1 MKHGEQRDP
10 RPFGCFSAGSA
21 AFGLRLFALTLVFSL
36 AALSHAS
43 LQSLV
48 SRPADSR
55 VTPAEA
61 MPREATQ
68 AKSPS
73 PSRSVPVL
81 ASSARP
87 PVPNDLSVLW
97 LVPAPEEMERLPNA
111 LTRFAEGVRLY
122 LDGKI
127 DQALPLVSA
136 PALQATPL
144 ADYATYYR
152 GLVLV
157 GLGRVEE
164 ARQVFAS
171 VSERSPQGYLG
182 EAAPLREAET
192 ADAVGDVKSALRVY
206 EKLAGM
212 KTARPDDI
220 WMRMAKAA
228 EALEDRERAGRAW
241 MELLYGY
248 PLSELAK
255 EAAKQVPKYT
265 GLASVGS
272 LASRRDREL
281 ARAERLFQAGRYT
294 DARAIFASL
303 RPLAKGDDA
312 ALVGLRMAECDYHLR
327 RYRAARDQTNSYLNR
342 APYQAEALY
351 YNLSAIRRL
360 GATTTYV
367 KLARQLAQKYP
378 SSPWAER
385 ALDDLATY
393 YIVADED
400 AEAEKVFHQ
409 VLKLFPEGRHAERA
423 AWRAGWWA
431 FRRGSYKEAVRL
443 FEETAARFPTS
454 DYRPAYLYWSARAYE
469 KAGELEASAGRY
481 GLATTDYMNTYY
493 GRLSVNRLKTEAVAA
508 AAARLADADGGEG
521 GSRPPLETPEHP
533 PTAPLIRMLL
543 SLELY
548 GPALDELQHAER
560 NWGSTRATQATI
572 AYIYNRTGDLRR
584 AINLMKRAYPQYM
597 ADGGQDLPVEI
608 LKVIFPLAYWTEIRK
623 YAAAHSLDPYL
634 LAALICQE
642 STFQA
647 DIRSAANAYG
657 LMQIIPAT
665 GRRLARQLG
674 IRFTTSILTRPD
686 TNLRLGTFYLAS
698 LLEQFGNVHLAL
710 AGYNAGEHRVRAWL
724 AERPPLEQDEFIDDI
739 PFPETQ
745 NYIKRILGTTE
756 DYRRLYGGEA
766 RGTKS
771 QG

>member
-220 WMRMAKAA
+220 WMRMGGGRVETRNGGELDECSRLKLA
-228 EALEDRERAGRAW
+228 ELRWGPAGASTSLRRSLCLRESG
-241 MELLYGY
+241 
-248 PLSELAK
+248 
-255 EAAKQVPKYT
+255 
-265 GLASVGS
+265 
-272 LASRRDREL
+272 
-281 ARAERLFQAGRYT
+281 ARASGLGGLTAG
-294 DARAIFASL
+294 DFARSG
-303 RPLAKGDDA
+303 PQGDDRRP
-312 ALVGLRMAECDYHLR
+312 VGW
-327 RYRAARDQTNSYLNR
+327 
-342 APYQAEALY
+342 
-351 YNLSAIRRL
+351 
-360 GATTTYV
+360 G
-367 KLARQLAQKYP
+367 
-378 SSPWAER
+378 
-385 ALDDLATY
+385 LD
-393 YIVADED
+393 
-400 AEAEKVFHQ
+400 
-409 VLKLFPEGRHAERA
+409 
-423 AWRAGWWA
+423 
-431 FRRGSYKEAVRL
+431 
-443 FEETAARFPTS
+443 
-454 DYRPAYLYWSARAYE
+454 
-469 KAGELEASAGRY
+469 
-481 GLATTDYMNTYY
+481 
-493 GRLSVNRLKTEAVAA
+493 LKTGV
-508 AAARLADADGGEG
+508 
-521 GSRPPLETPEHP
+521 
-533 PTAPLIRMLL
+533 
-543 SLELY
+543 
-548 GPALDELQHAER
+548 
-560 NWGSTRATQATI
+560 
-572 AYIYNRTGDLRR
+572 
-584 AINLMKRAYPQYM
+584 
-597 ADGGQDLPVEI
+597 
-608 LKVIFPLAYWTEIRK
+608 
-623 YAAAHSLDPYL
+623 
-634 LAALICQE
+634 
-642 STFQA
+642 
-647 DIRSAANAYG
+647 
-657 LMQIIPAT
+657 
-665 GRRLARQLG
+665 
-674 IRFTTSILTRPD
+674 
-686 TNLRLGTFYLAS
+686 
-698 LLEQFGNVHLAL
+698 
-710 AGYNAGEHRVRAWL
+710 
-724 AERPPLEQDEFIDDI
+724 
-739 PFPETQ
+739 
-745 NYIKRILGTTE
+745 
-756 DYRRLYGGEA
+756 A
-766 RGTKS
+766 RGTTISILRPARRGVTKFGIGVGGATS
-771 QG
+771 NGQAAWVT